1 MDDEKNT
8 APSGKK
14 TLKFIKSV
22 FGKVGRIL
30 RFLYVKTRSIAG
42 LARKVLFP
50 AGTVSVKDD
59 LKKAFAHIDPQ
70 KAILSFVA
78 GVVIIYA
85 LTGIY
90 IVNPGE
96 QAVIRRFGAVF
107 GVPVSEGI
115 HYRLPWPVDRVQKVN
130 VSEVRRADVGVNL
143 PDHMHT
149 DDAPSDVQLLTA
161 DENIVSA
168 AAIVHYKVKDAVKFL
183 YNVNFDDEQL
193 VRSSAEAALVKTL
206 ANIAVDN
213 VLSTEKVRAQ
223 TSVLQQAQEILDRYE
238 SGIQITAFNI
248 QGIVP
253 PGAVADAFRDVTAA
267 REDGEREVNQA
278 RGYYNSMIPGARGRA
293 NDTITKADAY
303 KIETVNRA
311 VGESQKFEA
320 VLLEYQRDS
329 QVYSQNATKYRLL
342 LETLEKTL
350 PRVKK
355 YIIDSSNKEVN
366 VKLFDPKFGAA
377 RE

>member
-1 MDDEKNT
+1 MDEENITTSNEK
-8 APSGKK
+8 
-14 TLKFIKSV
+14 KSV
-22 FGKVGRIL
+22 FGKIWGVL
-30 RFLYVKTRSIAG
+30 RFLGVKMRNIMI
-42 LARKVLFP
+42 LFKKILFP
-50 AGTVSVKDD
+50 AGMISVREDI
-59 LKKAFAHIDPQ
+59 KKAFAHVNPKKI
-70 KAILSFVA
+70 ALLFAA
-78 GVVIIYA
+78 GALFLYA

-90 IVNPGE
+90 IVEAGE
-96 QAVIRRFGAVF
+96 QAVVRRLGAVS
-107 GVPVSEGI
+107 GTPVPEGI

-130 VSEVRRADVGVNL
+130 VSEVRRADVGMNL

-149 DDAPSDVQLLTA
+149 DDAPSDVQLLTG

-183 YNVNFDDEQL
+183 YNVNFADEQM
-193 VRSSAEAALVKTL
+193 VRNSVEAALVETM

-213 VLSTEKVRAQ
+213 ILSTEKVQAQ
-223 TSVLQQAQEILDRYE
+223 TSVIQKTQEILDHYE

-253 PGAVADAFRDVTAA
+253 PRDVADAFRDVTTA

-278 RGYYNSMIPGARGRA
+278 KGYYNSLIPGARGKA
-293 NDTITKADAY
+293 NDMITKSEAY
-303 KIETVNRA
+303 KIETVNKA

-320 VLLEYQRDS
+320 MLLEYQRDS
-329 QVYSQNATKYRLL
+329 QVYSQSVTKYRLL

-355 YIIDSSNKEVN
+355 YIVNASDEGVN
-366 VKLFDPKFGAA
+366 VKLFDKDFGVVK
-377 RE
+377 E